1 MVYKIEVSRQ
11 YLKDLKLARKR
22 QLDEKLL
29 NDIIA
34 MLAAGEPLPAKN
46 CDHAL
51 SGNYKGYRECHVT
64 PDWLLIYS
72 RNETLKVV
80 SISTYRHAFG
90 FILNLPAV
98 HDVDPSVHDGILTTG
113 RKTNVPSFPL
123 CAERD
128 GTSNFFAGKMI
139 MTAASNLLL
148 NRFYSNGRR

>member
-34 MLAAGEPLPAKN
+34 MLAAGEPLPTKN

-80 SISTYRHAFG
+80 SISAYRHAFG

-98 HDVDPSVHDGILTTG
+98 HDVYPSVHDGFCF
-113 RKTNVPSFPL
+113 KAF
-123 CAERD
+123 E
-128 GTSNFFAGKMI
+128 
-139 MTAASNLLL
+139 
-148 NRFYSNGRR
+148 